1 VALGGGGRSASLGD
15 AGAEGPSA
23 SVAAN
28 GAGNSQSA
36 ESGNAQDTSNPT
48 PAADEND
55 TTQPGFHDVQ
65 LHVISLAWAPTR
77 SSFFSSFE
85 VFIAEKWL
93 RKDKSQL
100 IKLVYV
106 FLPYQERLSEYAS
119 GDLNVRKLR
128 VTRDPT
134 CDESL
139 IQMTWPE
146 GENRP
151 GGSPSTG
158 DNQTSATSDRKDL
171 LPCYR
176 TTADDY
182 RQAVSHN
189 R

>member
-1 VALGGGGRSASLGD
+1 MGD
-15 AGAEGPSA
+15 AIAQGPSSPAASNGAGSSESGASGVAQDVSNPSA
-23 SVAAN
+23 SEDN
-28 GAGNSQSA
+28 
-36 ESGNAQDTSNPT
+36 
-48 PAADEND
+48 ND
-55 TTQPGFHDVQ
+55 PTQPGFHDVQ
-65 LHVISLAWAPTR
+65 LRVLSLAWAPPR

-106 FLPYQERLSEYAS
+106 FLPYQQRLSEYTS
-119 GDLNVRKLR
+119 SDLNVRKLR

-146 GENRP
+146 GED
-151 GGSPSTG
+151 GKGAQKQEDPSSS
-158 DNQTSATSDRKDL
+158 NPKDL

-182 RQAVSHN
+182 RRAISHN